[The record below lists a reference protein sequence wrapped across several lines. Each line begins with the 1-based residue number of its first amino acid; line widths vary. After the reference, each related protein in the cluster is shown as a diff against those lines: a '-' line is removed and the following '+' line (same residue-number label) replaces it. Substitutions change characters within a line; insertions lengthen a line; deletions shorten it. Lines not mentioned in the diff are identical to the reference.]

1 MTDQDTRPVK
11 NRLLKAVAEM
21 NQSGEKR
28 TIRTWDRTA
37 NIKKDF
43 VGHTFAVFNGR
54 KFVRFTVNESM
65 VGKKIGDIV
74 PKNAPTA
81 RLQYSGIPARKMRLV
96 AALIKGQPVE
106 KALNILNFTSRYA
119 AQPLAKAIKS
129 AVANKLSVEGTSHL
143 HPEDLYV
150 KEIAVDGGPA
160 LKRIRM
166 QSMGRVFRYKKPF
179 SHVTILL
186 GEHPTAP
193 ARPAPGRSG
202 ATGAAQMT
210 PTTETAVKRI
220 AKAKKTVARKNA
232 RTTAKKKART
242 TRSASKTKSPS
253 KSKSK
258 AK

>member
-1 MTDQDTRPVK
+1 MTEHSPRPIK
-11 NRLLKAVAEM
+11 NRLLKAVAEL

-28 TIRTWDRTA
+28 TVRTWDRSA
-37 NIKKDF
+37 NIKADF

-74 PKNAPTA
+74 PVNAPTV
-81 RLQYSGIPARKMRLV
+81 RLRYSGIPARKMRLV
-96 AALIKGQPVE
+96 ASLIKGQPVE
-106 KALNILNFTSRYA
+106 KALNILNFTTRYA
-119 AQPLAKAIKS
+119 ALPLAKAIKS
-129 AVANKLSVEGTSHL
+129 AVANKLSLQGTAHL

-186 GEHPTAP
+186 GERAVAAVKPTTAK
-193 ARPAPGRSG
+193 
-202 ATGAAQMT
+202 TQAAGGQT
-210 PTTETAVKRI
+210 TATTETAVKRI
-220 AKAKKTVARKNA
+220 AKAKKPTHKPAA
-232 RTTAKKKART
+232 
-242 TRSASKTKSPS
+242 
-253 KSKSK
+253 KSK
-258 AK
+258 AKTTKSAPKSKKK

>member
-1 MTDQDTRPVK
+1 MTDQTPRPIK

-28 TIRTWDRTA
+28 TVRTWDRTA
-37 NIKKDF
+37 NIKADF

-65 VGKKIGDIV
+65 VGKKIGEIV
-74 PKNAPTA
+74 PKNRPTA

-96 AALIKGQPVE
+96 VALIQGKPVE
-106 KALNILNFTSRYA
+106 KALNILNFTTRYA

-129 AVANKLSVEGTSHL
+129 AVANKLSVQGTAHL

-186 GEHPTAP
+186 GEYKVTPV
-193 ARPAPGRSG
+193 RS
-202 ATGAAQMT
+202 AAAKSAAAAGSQTT
-210 PTTETAVKRI
+210 PTTETAVKRM
-220 AKAKKTVARKNA
+220 AKAKKTAHKPA
-232 RTTAKKKART
+232 A
-242 TRSASKTKSPS
+242 
-253 KSKSK
+253 KSK
-258 AK
+258 AKTTKSASGTKKK